1 MCCLQQKASGD
12 WGRQGVR
19 LGAGVRVRASVHL
32 WKLGSVFYSTV
43 VGVWVRVGVT
53 LWDLG

>member
-43 VGVWVRVGVT
+43 VGVWVRVGVI